1 MKLIVDTSNHA
12 LILLLIWSN
21 GETKCFYD
29 LNTRDFS
36 ANTAEQ
42 VSTFLKAN
50 SVKPS
55 DLTEVVA
62 GVGPGSYTGTR
73 VAVTIV
79 KTLAYALNIPAYSIS
94 SLALFASTLKQENA
108 IIYKSARNQ
117 NYYVGVFANNQA
129 VEADVLLKENEL
141 NELISKKPDFK
152 AIELSTITYFN
163 VEFNIKLIENSL
175 VLVDSFALEPNYLR
189 KTEAEINYD
198 QKNNKWAYFRHSFN
212 FFKRRL
218 WPNWRP

>member
-12 LILLLIWSN
+12 LILLLIWPN

-42 VSTFLKAN
+42 VSTFLKSN
-50 SVKPS
+50 LVKPS
-55 DLTEVVA
+55 DLTSVIA

-94 SLALFASTLKQENA
+94 SLALFASALKEEKT

-117 NYYVGVFANNQA
+117 NYYVGMFKENQA
-129 VEADVLLKENEL
+129 AQSDALLKESEL
-141 NELISKKPDFK
+141 NELISNKPDFK
-152 AIELSTITYFN
+152 AIELSSITEFSG
-163 VEFNIKLIENSL
+163 EFNLKLIENSL
-175 VLVDSFALEPNYLR
+175 VSVDAFALEPNYLR

-198 QKNNKWAYFRHSFN
+198 QKNNR
-212 FFKRRL
+212 
-218 WPNWRP
+218 

>member
-12 LILLLIWSN
+12 LILLLIWPN
-21 GETKCFYD
+21 GQTKYFLD

-42 VSTFLKAN
+42 VRVFLKAN

-55 DLTEVVA
+55 DLTTVIA

-73 VAVTIV
+73 VATTIV
-79 KTLAYALNIPAYSIS
+79 KTLAYALNIPVYSIS
-94 SLALFASTLKQENA
+94 SLALFASALKEEKV

-117 NYYVGVFANNQA
+117 NYYVGVFAENQA
-129 VEADVLLKENEL
+129 VQADALLKESEL
-141 NELISKKPDFK
+141 NELISKKSDFK
-152 AIELSTITYFN
+152 ALELGTITEFSG
-163 VEFNIKLIENSL
+163 EFNLKLIENSL

-198 QKNNKWAYFRHSFN
+198 QKNN
-212 FFKRRL
+212 
-218 WPNWRP
+218 

>member
-12 LILLLIWSN
+12 LILLLIWPN
-21 GETKCFYD
+21 GQTKCFYD

-55 DLTEVVA
+55 DLTAVIA

-73 VAVTIV
+73 VAVTIA

-94 SLALFASTLKQENA
+94 SLALFTSTLKEDKA

-117 NYYVGVFANNQA
+117 NYYVGVFQENKALQSDA
-129 VEADVLLKENEL
+129 LLKESEL
-141 NELISKKPDFK
+141 NKLISNKPDFK
-152 AIELSTITYFN
+152 AIELSSITEFSD
-163 VEFNIKLIENSL
+163 EFNLKLIENSL
-175 VLVDSFALEPNYLR
+175 VSVDAFALEPNYLR

-198 QKNNKWAYFRHSFN
+198 QKNNR
-212 FFKRRL
+212 
-218 WPNWRP
+218 

>member
-12 LILLLIWSN
+12 LILLLIWPN
-21 GETKCFYD
+21 GQTKYFLD

-42 VSTFLKAN
+42 VRVFLKAN

-55 DLTEVVA
+55 DLTTVIA

-73 VAVTIV
+73 VATTIV
-79 KTLAYALNIPAYSIS
+79 KTLAYALNIPVYSIS
-94 SLALFASTLKQENA
+94 SLALFASALNEEKV

-117 NYYVGVFANNQA
+117 NYYVGVFAENQA
-129 VEADVLLKENEL
+129 VQADALLKESEL
-141 NELISKKPDFK
+141 NELISKKSDFK
-152 AIELSTITYFN
+152 ALELGTITEFSG
-163 VEFNIKLIENSL
+163 EFNLKLIENSL

-198 QKNNKWAYFRHSFN
+198 QKNN
-212 FFKRRL
+212 
-218 WPNWRP
+218 

>member
-12 LILLLIWSN
+12 LILLLIWPN
-21 GETKCFYD
+21 GQTKCFFD

-42 VSTFLKAN
+42 VSAFLKSN

-55 DLTEVVA
+55 DLTAVVA

-94 SLALFASTLKQENA
+94 SLALYNSALKEEKT

-117 NYYVGVFANNQA
+117 NYYVGVFQENQA
-129 VEADVLLKENEL
+129 AQSDALLKEDEL
-141 NELISKKPDFK
+141 NELISKKPNFK
-152 AIELSTITYFN
+152 AIELSSITEFSG
-163 VEFNIKLIENSL
+163 EFNLKLIENSL
-175 VLVDSFALEPNYLR
+175 VSVDAFALEPNYLR

-198 QKNNKWAYFRHSFN
+198 QKNNT
-212 FFKRRL
+212 
-218 WPNWRP
+218 

>member
-12 LILLLIWSN
+12 LILLLIWPN
-21 GETKCFYD
+21 GQTKCFYD

-42 VSTFLKAN
+42 INIFLKAN

-55 DLTEVVA
+55 ELTAVVA

-73 VAVTIV
+73 VATTIV
-79 KTLAYALNIPAYSIS
+79 KILAYALNIPAYSIS
-94 SLALFASTLKQENA
+94 SLALFASALKQDKV

-117 NYYVGVFANNQA
+117 NYYVGVFQENQA
-129 VEADVLLKENEL
+129 IQSDSLLKESEL
-141 NELISKKPDFK
+141 NELISKKLGFK
-152 AIELSTITYFN
+152 TLELSTITELN
-163 VEFNIKLIENSL
+163 VEFNLKLIENSL
-175 VLVDSFALEPNYLR
+175 VSVDAFALEPNYLR

-198 QKNNKWAYFRHSFN
+198 QKNNR
-212 FFKRRL
+212 
-218 WPNWRP
+218 

>member
-12 LILLLIWSN
+12 LILLLIWPN

-42 VSTFLKAN
+42 VSAFLKAN
-50 SVKPS
+50 SVKLS

-94 SLALFASTLKQENA
+94 SLALFASALEEEKT

-117 NYYVGVFANNQA
+117 NYYVGVFGQNQA
-129 VEADVLLKENEL
+129 VQSDALLKESEL
-141 NELISKKPDFK
+141 NELISKKSDFK
-152 AIELSTITYFN
+152 AIELSTITDFN
-163 VEFNIKLIENSL
+163 VEFNLKLIENSL
-175 VLVDSFALEPNYLR
+175 VLVDAFALEPNYLR

-198 QKNNKWAYFRHSFN
+198 QKNNR
-212 FFKRRL
+212 
-218 WPNWRP
+218 

>member
-12 LILLLIWSN
+12 LILLLIWPNSK
-21 GETKCFYD
+21 TKCFYD

-42 VSTFLKAN
+42 VSTFLKSN
-50 SVKPS
+50 SVKPN
-55 DLTEVVA
+55 DLTAVIA

-94 SLALFASTLKQENA
+94 SLALFASALKEEKT

-117 NYYVGVFANNQA
+117 NYYVGVFKENKALQSDA
-129 VEADVLLKENEL
+129 LLKESEL
-141 NELISKKPDFK
+141 NELILNKPDFK
-152 AIELSTITYFN
+152 AIELSTITEFSG
-163 VEFNIKLIENSL
+163 EFNLKLIENSL
-175 VLVDSFALEPNYLR
+175 VSVDAFALEPNYLR

-198 QKNNKWAYFRHSFN
+198 QKNNR
-212 FFKRRL
+212 
-218 WPNWRP
+218 

>member
-12 LILLLIWSN
+12 LILLLIYTN
-21 GETKCFYD
+21 GETKHFID

-42 VSTFLKAN
+42 ISEFLKAN
-50 SVKPS
+50 SVKPT
-55 DLTEVVA
+55 DLTAVIA

-79 KTLAYALNIPAYSIS
+79 KTMTYALKIPAYSLS
-94 SLALFASTLKQENA
+94 SLALYAATLKQSE
-108 IIYKSARNQ
+108 ILLYKSARNQ
-117 NYYVGVFANNQA
+117 NYYVGLFSNNSSLQPDA
-129 VEADVLLKENEL
+129 LIKETDLAELKNKYSNYL
-141 NELISKKPDFK
+141 SQ
-152 AIELSTITYFN
+152 ELSEITEFSSGFN
-163 VEFNIKLIENSL
+163 LKLIENNL

-198 QKNNKWAYFRHSFN
+198 QKNN
-212 FFKRRL
+212 
-218 WPNWRP
+218 

>member
-12 LILLLIWSN
+12 LILLLIWPN
-21 GETKCFYD
+21 GETKCFYG

-42 VSTFLKAN
+42 VSTFLKSN

-55 DLTEVVA
+55 DLTTVIA

-94 SLALFASTLKQENA
+94 SLALFASALKEEKT

-117 NYYVGVFANNQA
+117 NYYVGVFQENQA
-129 VEADVLLKENEL
+129 AQSDALLKETEL
-141 NELISKKPDFK
+141 NELISNKPDFK
-152 AIELSTITYFN
+152 AIELCSITEFSGVFN
-163 VEFNIKLIENSL
+163 LKLIENSL
-175 VLVDSFALEPNYLR
+175 VSVDAFALEPNYLR

-198 QKNNKWAYFRHSFN
+198 QKNNR
-212 FFKRRL
+212 
-218 WPNWRP
+218 

>member
-12 LILLLIWSN
+12 LILLLIWPN
-21 GETKCFYD
+21 GQTKYFLD

-42 VSTFLKAN
+42 VSVFLKTN

-55 DLTEVVA
+55 DLTAVIA

-73 VAVTIV
+73 VAATIV
-79 KTLAYALNIPAYSIS
+79 KTLAYALNIPVYSIS
-94 SLALFASTLKQENA
+94 SLALFASALKEEKV

-117 NYYVGVFANNQA
+117 NYYVGVFAENQA
-129 VEADVLLKENEL
+129 VQADALLKENEL
-141 NELISKKPDFK
+141 NEIISKKSDFK
-152 AIELSTITYFN
+152 ALELGTITEFSG
-163 VEFNIKLIENSL
+163 EFNLKLIENSL
-175 VLVDSFALEPNYLR
+175 VSVDSFALEPNYLR

-198 QKNNKWAYFRHSFN
+198 QKNN
-212 FFKRRL
+212 
-218 WPNWRP
+218 

>member
-12 LILLLIWSN
+12 LILLLIWPN

-29 LNTRDFS
+29 LNTHDFS

-117 NYYVGVFANNQA
+117 NYYVGVFENNQA
-129 VEADVLLKENEL
+129 VEADALLKENEL
-141 NELISKKPDFK
+141 NELISKKPNFK
-152 AIELSTITYFN
+152 TIELSTITDFSG
-163 VEFNIKLIENSL
+163 EFNIKLIENNL
-175 VLVDSFALEPNYLR
+175 VLVDAFALEPNYLR

-198 QKNNKWAYFRHSFN
+198 QKNNS
-212 FFKRRL
+212 
-218 WPNWRP
+218 

>member
-12 LILLLIWSN
+12 LILLLIWPN

-36 ANTAEQ
+36 ANTVEQ

-50 SVKPS
+50 SVKSS
-55 DLTEVVA
+55 DLTAVIA

-73 VAVTIV
+73 VATTIV
-79 KTLAYALNIPAYSIS
+79 KTLAYSLNIPAYSIS
-94 SLALFASTLKQENA
+94 SLALFASVLKQDKV

-117 NYYVGVFANNQA
+117 NYYVGVFQENQA
-129 VEADVLLKENEL
+129 AHADALLKESEL
-141 NELISKKPDFK
+141 NELISSKPYFN
-152 AIELSTITYFN
+152 ALELSTIS
-163 VEFNIKLIENSL
+163 EFNADFNLKLIENNL
-175 VLVDSFALEPNYLR
+175 VSVDAFALEPNYLR

-198 QKNNKWAYFRHSFN
+198 QKNNR
-212 FFKRRL
+212 
-218 WPNWRP
+218 

>member
-12 LILLLIWSN
+12 LILLLIWPN

-42 VSTFLKAN
+42 VSTFLKSN

-55 DLTEVVA
+55 DLTAVIS

-94 SLALFASTLKQENA
+94 SLALFASALKEEKT

-117 NYYVGVFANNQA
+117 NYYVGVFQENKTLQSDA
-129 VEADVLLKENEL
+129 LLKESEL
-141 NELISKKPDFK
+141 NELASEKPDFK
-152 AIELSTITYFN
+152 AIELSSITEFSG
-163 VEFNIKLIENSL
+163 EFNLKLIENSL

-198 QKNNKWAYFRHSFN
+198 QKNNR
-212 FFKRRL
+212 
-218 WPNWRP
+218 

>member
-1 MKLIVDTSNHA
+1 MKLIIDTSNHA
-12 LILLLIWSN
+12 LILLLIWPN
-21 GETKCFYD
+21 GQTKCFYD

-42 VSTFLKAN
+42 VSAFLKSN
-50 SVKPS
+50 SVKQS
-55 DLTEVVA
+55 DLNAVVA

-94 SLALFASTLKQENA
+94 SLALFASTLKEEKT

-117 NYYVGVFANNQA
+117 NYYVGVFQENKAMQSDA
-129 VEADVLLKENEL
+129 LLKECEL
-141 NELISKKPDFK
+141 NELISKKPGFK
-152 AIELSTITYFN
+152 AIELSSITEFSG
-163 VEFNIKLIENSL
+163 EFNLKLIENSL

-198 QKNNKWAYFRHSFN
+198 QKNNR
-212 FFKRRL
+212 
-218 WPNWRP
+218 

>member
-12 LILLLIWSN
+12 LILLLIWPN

-42 VSTFLKAN
+42 VSTFLKSN
-50 SVKPS
+50 LVKPS
-55 DLTEVVA
+55 DLTAVIA

-94 SLALFASTLKQENA
+94 SLALFASTLKEEKA

-117 NYYVGVFANNQA
+117 NYYVGVFQENQA
-129 VEADVLLKENEL
+129 AQSDALLKESEL

-152 AIELSTITYFN
+152 AIELSTITEFSS
-163 VEFNIKLIENSL
+163 EFNLKLIKNSL
-175 VLVDSFALEPNYLR
+175 VSVDAFALEPNYLR

-198 QKNNKWAYFRHSFN
+198 QKNNRWAHFRPSFG
-212 FFKRRL
+212 FFNERFRT
-218 WPNWRP
+218 NWRP

>member
-1 MKLIVDTSNHA
+1 MKLIIDTSNHA
-12 LILLLIWSN
+12 LILLLIWPN

-42 VSTFLKAN
+42 VSTFLKSN

-55 DLTEVVA
+55 DLTAVIA

-94 SLALFASTLKQENA
+94 SLALFTSALKEEKT

-117 NYYVGVFANNQA
+117 NYYVGVFQENKALQSDA
-129 VEADVLLKENEL
+129 LLKESEL
-141 NELISKKPDFK
+141 NELTSKKPDFK
-152 AIELSTITYFN
+152 AIELSSITEFSG
-163 VEFNIKLIENSL
+163 EFNLKLIENSL
-175 VLVDSFALEPNYLR
+175 VSVDAFALEPNYLR

-198 QKNNKWAYFRHSFN
+198 HKNNR
-212 FFKRRL
+212 
-218 WPNWRP
+218 

>member
-12 LILLLIWSN
+12 LILLLIWPN
-21 GETKCFYD
+21 GQTKCFYD

-42 VSTFLKAN
+42 INIFLKAN

-55 DLTEVVA
+55 ELTAVVA

-73 VAVTIV
+73 VATTIV
-79 KTLAYALNIPAYSIS
+79 KILAYALNIPAYSIS
-94 SLALFASTLKQENA
+94 SLALFTSALKQDKV

-117 NYYVGVFANNQA
+117 NYYVGVFQENQA
-129 VEADVLLKENEL
+129 IQSDSLLKESEL
-141 NELISKKPDFK
+141 NELISKKLGFK
-152 AIELSTITYFN
+152 TLELSTITELN
-163 VEFNIKLIENSL
+163 VEFNLKLIENSL
-175 VLVDSFALEPNYLR
+175 VSVDAFALEPNYLR

-198 QKNNKWAYFRHSFN
+198 QKNNR
-212 FFKRRL
+212 
-218 WPNWRP
+218 

>member
-1 MKLIVDTSNHA
+1 MKLIIDTSNHA
-12 LILLLIWSN
+12 LILLLIWPN
-21 GETKCFYD
+21 GKTKCFYD

-42 VSTFLKAN
+42 VSAFLKSN

-55 DLTEVVA
+55 DLTAVIA

-94 SLALFASTLKQENA
+94 SLALFASALKEENA

-117 NYYVGVFANNQA
+117 NYYVGVFQENKALQSDA
-129 VEADVLLKENEL
+129 LLKEGEL

-152 AIELSTITYFN
+152 AIELSSITEFSGVFN
-163 VEFNIKLIENSL
+163 LKLIENSL
-175 VLVDSFALEPNYLR
+175 VSVDAFALEPNYLR

-198 QKNNKWAYFRHSFN
+198 QKNNR
-212 FFKRRL
+212 
-218 WPNWRP
+218 

>member
-12 LILLLIWSN
+12 LILLLIWPN
-21 GETKCFYD
+21 GQTKCFYD

-42 VSTFLKAN
+42 ISAFLKAN
-50 SVKPS
+50 LVKPS
-55 DLTEVVA
+55 DLTAVVA

-73 VAVTIV
+73 VATTIV

-94 SLALFASTLKQENA
+94 SLALFTSALKQDKV

-117 NYYVGVFANNQA
+117 NYYVGVFQKNRAEQSDA
-129 VEADVLLKENEL
+129 LLKEGEL
-141 NELISKKPDFK
+141 NELISKKPDFT
-152 AIELSTITYFN
+152 ALELSTITVLN
-163 VEFNIKLIENSL
+163 VEFNLKLIESSL
-175 VLVDSFALEPNYLR
+175 VSVDAFALEPNYLR

-198 QKNNKWAYFRHSFN
+198 QKNN
-212 FFKRRL
+212 
-218 WPNWRP
+218 